1 MKRRDL
7 LAALAAAAVLPA
19 CAAPRGPATEARS
32 VDLPEAF
39 AGGGGT
45 LPPELSP
52 GWWRLAGCPV
62 LDGLIGTAENG
73 NPGLAEAMA
82 RLNEARA
89 LQGGAGQAFRPR
101 IEVDSSIER
110 ESQTWSAARRERNL
124 RTTLGSGR
132 AGMSLE
138 LDLAERVAAEVRI
151 AAAET
156 ALATASVAAAR
167 RLLATEIFRARAALG
182 EAGQRAR
189 AIEGAVALHRR
200 LLALASERVRLGLVP
215 ASDAARVET
224 SLRRVEARLPEAVA
238 EIAFARA
245 TLAALAGRA
254 MLDGVPEAAPP
265 LDLRAFRFSEVPAEV
280 LRRRPDIQAA
290 EAALARAG
298 AARDL
303 AMADLLPR
311 VTLTG
316 NLALGTGLMAGGLTT
331 ALAAL
336 GPSVTLPIFDRDIRL
351 ARVAAGEAAI
361 EASLAWHA
369 GRVIEGAAELRRG
382 LAAVAAA
389 RAEDTALARAHDA
402 AMRAGQRAEAAYRAG
417 LADLSAT
424 LDAALFVSEIDIARL
439 AAARA
444 ESDAVAAVLMAAAA
458 G

>member
-1 MKRRDL
+1 MKRRAL

-19 CAAPRGPATEARS
+19 CAASRGPAAEARS

-39 AGGGGT
+39 AGRGGT
-45 LPPELSP
+45 LPPDLSP

-62 LDGLIGTAENG
+62 LDGLIATAEKG

-82 RLNEARA
+82 RLTEARA
-89 LQGGAGQAFRPR
+89 LQDAAGQAFRPR
-101 IEVDSSIER
+101 IEIDSGIER
-110 ESQTWSAARRERNL
+110 ESQTWNAARRERNL
-124 RTTLGSGR
+124 RTTLARGR

-138 LDLAERVAAEVRI
+138 LDVAERVAAEVRI

-156 ALATASVAAAR
+156 ALATANVAAAR
-167 RLLATEIFRARAALG
+167 RLLAIEIFRARAALG
-182 EAGQRAR
+182 EAGQRVST
-189 AIEGAVALHRR
+189 IEGAAALHRR
-200 LLALASERVRLGLVP
+200 LLALANERVRLGLAP
-215 ASDAARVET
+215 ALDAARVET
-224 SLRRVEARLPEAVA
+224 ALRRVEARLPEAVA
-238 EIAFARA
+238 ETARARA

-254 MLDGVPEAAPP
+254 TLDGVPEAASP
-265 LDLRAFRFSEVPAEV
+265 LDLRAFRFAEVPAEV

-290 EAALARAG
+290 EAAIARAG

-303 AMADLLPR
+303 AMAELLPR
-311 VTLTG
+311 VTLSG

-336 GPSVTLPIFDRDIRL
+336 GPSVTLPVFDRDIRL
-351 ARVAAGEAAI
+351 ARVAAGDAAI

-369 GRVIEGAAELRRG
+369 ARVTEGAAELRRG

-389 RAEDTALARAHDA
+389 RAEDAALARAHDA
-402 AMRAGQRAEAAYRAG
+402 AMRAGHRAEAAYRAG

-424 LDAALFVSEIDIARL
+424 LDAALSISEIDIARL

-444 ESDAVAAVLMAAAA
+444 ESDAVAAVLIAAAA